1 MDEQQNSPPPA
12 PYTPP
17 AAPAAPGKP
26 TSSMAIISLVAGI
39 LGWTLA
45 PWLGSVVAIITGHM
59 ARAEIRRSNGA
70 IEGDGLAITGLVLG
84 WASIV
89 VTVLAIIAAILFFG
103 GLAVLLAAVGLSGNL
118 H

>member
-12 PYTPP
+12 PYN
-17 AAPAAPGKP
+17 APAGKP
-26 TSSMAIISLVAGI
+26 TSTMAIVSLVSGI

-45 PWLGSVVAIITGHM
+45 PWLGSIIAIITGHM
-59 ARAEIRRSNGA
+59 ARSEIRRSNGA

-84 WASIV
+84 WASILITILV
-89 VTVLAIIAAILFFG
+89 VVAMILFFG
-103 GLAVLLAAVGLSGNL
+103 GLAVLLAAVGLSGNM